1 MLASEVM
8 TREVITIEPQTDVR
22 EIVDLMIHNRI
33 SGLPVVD
40 GQGRVL
46 GIVSEGDLMRRVENQ
61 TERRD
66 SWWLA
71 ALFDARDDS
80 GSYIKSHARR
90 AEDLMTRDPVSVTE
104 DTPLFR
110 IAQLLEKHHVK
121 RVPVVRDDKLVGII
135 SRSNLLQGFS
145 TTHTQSQRAG
155 SADDA
160 QIRRRIVDALEERFE
175 ISGNMSNAVVRDGE
189 VDLWGIA
196 DSESQRKAAGILAEE
211 IDGVKV
217 VRNHL
222 KVMKAMPN
230 PA

>member
-8 TREVITIEPQTDVR
+8 TREVITIDPKTDVK
-22 EIVDLMIHNRI
+22 EIVDLMIRHRI

-40 GQGRVL
+40 AQGRVL
-46 GIVSEGDLMRRVENQ
+46 GIVSEGDLMRRVEND

-66 SWWLA
+66 SWWLT
-71 ALFDARDDS
+71 ALFAARDDS

-90 AEDLMTRDPVSVTE
+90 AEDLMTRDPVTVGS

-121 RVPVVRDDKLVGII
+121 RVPVVDEGRLVGII

-145 TTHTQSQRAG
+145 ATQTRAQASG
-155 SADDA
+155 SANDA
-160 QIRRRIVDALEERFE
+160 DIRHRIMDAMEERFD
-175 ISGNMSNAVVRDGE
+175 ISGNMTNVVVQDGV
-189 VDLWGIA
+189 VDLWGLVES
-196 DSESQRKAAGILAEE
+196 DSQRKAAAILAEE
-211 IDGVKV
+211 VDGVKSV
-217 VRNHL
+217 NNHL
-222 KVMKAMPN
+222 KILKAMPN